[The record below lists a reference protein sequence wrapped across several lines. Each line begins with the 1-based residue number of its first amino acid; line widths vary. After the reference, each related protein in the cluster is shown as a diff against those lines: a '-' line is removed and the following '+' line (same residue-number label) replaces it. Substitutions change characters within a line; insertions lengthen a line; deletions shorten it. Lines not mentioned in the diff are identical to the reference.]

1 MGQFPEPCSPAG
13 VRSSASIPHVIHHP
27 DNSFDVV
34 LQTGLALPTL
44 HCGGLT
50 SFLAFPPLQEFFWF
64 LALACAVGGGSAGSV
79 QDRAELC
86 EGRHVSVLWPCKR
99 CPGIVW
105 CLRFPICEIEIY

>member
-13 VRSSASIPHVIHHP
+13 VRSPALVLYVIHHP

-44 HCGGLT
+44 HCGGPT
-50 SFLAFPPLQEFFWF
+50 SFLAFPLLQEVFWF
-64 LALACAVGGGSAGSV
+64 LALAYAVGGGSAGSV

-86 EGRHVSVLWPCKR
+86 QGRHVSVFW
-99 CPGIVW
+99 GT
-105 CLRFPICEIEIY
+105 